1 MVMAYLALYR
11 QWRPQNFDALV
22 GQQAVKTAL
31 KNALDSGRIAHAYLF
46 SGPRGTGKTSTAR
59 ILAKALNCEQ
69 GPTSEPCGHCHNC
82 ERITAGTSMDV
93 LEIDAASNGGID
105 QIKELKEQIA
115 FTPVESRYKVYII
128 DEVHMLTTPAFN
140 ALLKTLEEP
149 PAHAIFILATTDP
162 QKIPATI
169 HSRCQRFEFRR
180 VTVDEIAEHL
190 AIVAKGSKLEADAEA
205 LRLIAIQSEGG
216 LRDALSLLDQCGV
229 MSKKITTA
237 TVREVL
243 GIVGREVL
251 HALTK
256 AIGSQDLP
264 QALGKLNELLEQ
276 GKDARQVLTELMEY
290 LRALLLYQSV
300 PDYEEIYLTDT
311 KEALAE
317 LAPLFGR
324 DRLMAAEE
332 RLHSAL
338 IELKTTMRPRIT
350 AELCLLD
357 LCRIEGSTLAALSAR
372 IEKLERQ
379 LATGVGRYTPAP
391 QPDAQHTAQVSS
403 LQPVRQSLQSV
414 GYQAAAQTSQQTAQ
428 SVHQSSRQQNVA
440 SHAADD
446 DEIPLPPE
454 PPELDGEQGTVVVLP
469 EPPARLQSVKPQTAS
484 QPSRLQP
491 VRQQQQ
497 AAQLRSQVQ
506 QQAVQ
511 QTPAAPQTSR
521 QFAQAVVAPK
531 PKSAVAVQT
540 EEYAG
545 DFAAGEDFW
554 QQALD
559 LMKAEKKNSMVSC
572 ARSGRVYSF
581 VNNLLQVAFKAPF
594 LADRMNKDDYR
605 KAFED
610 ALLRIARRPIRLEA
624 VIAGRV
630 AARAA
635 VQQVEAEPVQSN
647 AGPTQLDESQLPK
660 KLQQAVNAFGGT
672 VTDISDK

>member
-1 MVMAYLALYR
+1 MAYLALYR

-69 GPTSEPCGHCHNC
+69 GPTAEPCGHCHNC

-190 AIVAKGSKLEADAEA
+190 AMVAEGSGLEADAEA

-229 MSKKITTA
+229 MSKQITTA

-251 HALTK
+251 RALAE
-256 AIGSQDLP
+256 AIGRQDLP
-264 QALGKLNELLEQ
+264 AALGKLGELLEQ

-290 LRALLLYQSV
+290 LRALLLFQSV

-311 KEALAE
+311 REALTA
-317 LAPLFGR
+317 LTPLFGR

-338 IELKTTMRPRIT
+338 LELKTTMRPRIT

-372 IEKLERQ
+372 IEQLERQ
-379 LATGVGRYTPAP
+379 LASGALAASYTAAPRPA
-391 QPDAQHTAQVSS
+391 AT
-403 LQPVRQSLQSV
+403 
-414 GYQAAAQTSQQTAQ
+414 AAAGAQ
-428 SVHQSSRQQNVA
+428 PRLVQ
-440 SHAADD
+440 DD
-446 DEIPLPPE
+446 VDEIPLPPE
-454 PPELDGEQGTVVVLP
+454 PSGFEEEQGTVVVLP
-469 EPPARLQSVKPQTAS
+469 QEAYAPRRQVAPQAPAPQRQAPARRQAAPQQTA
-484 QPSRLQP
+484 
-491 VRQQQQ
+491 
-497 AAQLRSQVQ
+497 AAR
-506 QQAVQ
+506 
-511 QTPAAPQTSR
+511 PAAPQQTVAVRPAAPQQTAAARPAEPQPSR
-521 QFAQAVVAPK
+521 QFAQPVTAPQ
-531 PKSAVAVQT
+531 PKSALAAQT

-545 DFAAGEDFW
+545 DFAAGEDYW
-554 QQALD
+554 KQALD

-572 ARSGRVYSF
+572 GRNGRVYSF

-594 LADRMNKDDYR
+594 LADRINKEDYR

-630 AARAA
+630 KPSAAQP
-635 VQQVEAEPVQSN
+635 VQQSAPQTVDAAQE
-647 AGPTQLDESQLPK
+647 LDEHQLPQ
-660 KLQQAVNAFGGT
+660 KLQQAVNAFGGR
-672 VTDISDK
+672 VTDISD

>member
-1 MVMAYLALYR
+1 MAYLALYR

-69 GPTSEPCGHCHNC
+69 GPTAEPCGHCHNC

-190 AIVAKGSKLEADAEA
+190 AMVAEGSGLEADAEA

-229 MSKKITTA
+229 MSKQITTA

-251 HALTK
+251 RALAE
-256 AIGSQDLP
+256 AIGRQNLP
-264 QALGKLNELLEQ
+264 AALGKLGELLEQ

-290 LRALLLYQSV
+290 LRALLLFQSV

-311 KEALAE
+311 REALTA
-317 LAPLFGR
+317 LTPLFGR

-338 IELKTTMRPRIT
+338 LELKTTMRPRIT

-372 IEKLERQ
+372 IEQLERQ
-379 LATGVGRYTPAP
+379 LASGALAASYTAAPRPMATAAVSTPPPASASTP
-391 QPDAQHTAQVSS
+391 RPAVT
-403 LQPVRQSLQSV
+403 
-414 GYQAAAQTSQQTAQ
+414 AAAGVPQ
-428 SVHQSSRQQNVA
+428 SAPVQ
-440 SHAADD
+440 DD
-446 DEIPLPPE
+446 VDEIPLPPE
-454 PPELDGEQGTVVVLP
+454 PSGFEEEQGTVVVLP
-469 EPPARLQSVKPQTAS
+469 QEAYAPRRQAAPQAPAPQRQA
-484 QPSRLQP
+484 P
-491 VRQQQQ
+491 VRRPA
-497 AAQLRSQVQ
+497 AAQ
-506 QQAVQ
+506 
-511 QTPAAPQTSR
+511 QTVAPRPAAPSAPAAARPAEPQPSR
-521 QFAQAVVAPK
+521 QFAQPVTAPQ
-531 PKSAVAVQT
+531 PKSALAAQT

-545 DFAAGEDFW
+545 DFAAGEDYW
-554 QQALD
+554 KQALD

-572 ARSGRVYSF
+572 GRNGRVYSF
-581 VNNLLQVAFKAPF
+581 VNNLLQVVFKAPF
-594 LADRMNKDDYR
+594 LADRINKDDYR

-630 AARAA
+630 KPPAAQPVQQSAPQAVDA
-635 VQQVEAEPVQSN
+635 VQE
-647 AGPTQLDESQLPK
+647 LDEHQLPQ
-660 KLQQAVNAFGGT
+660 KLQQAVNAFGGR
-672 VTDISDK
+672 VTDISE

>member
-1 MVMAYLALYR
+1 MAYLALYR

-69 GPTSEPCGHCHNC
+69 GPTAEPCGHCHNC

-190 AIVAKGSKLEADAEA
+190 AMVAEGSGLEADAEA

-229 MSKKITTA
+229 MSKQITTA

-251 HALTK
+251 RALAE
-256 AIGSQDLP
+256 AIGRQDLP
-264 QALGKLNELLEQ
+264 AALGKLGELLEQ

-290 LRALLLYQSV
+290 LRALLLFQSV

-311 KEALAE
+311 REALTA
-317 LAPLFGR
+317 LTPLFGR

-338 IELKTTMRPRIT
+338 LELKTTMRPRIT

-372 IEKLERQ
+372 IEQLERQ
-379 LATGVGRYTPAP
+379 LASGALAASYTAAP
-391 QPDAQHTAQVSS
+391 RPMAT
-403 LQPVRQSLQSV
+403 
-414 GYQAAAQTSQQTAQ
+414 AAASVPPASASTPRPAVTAAAGVPQ
-428 SVHQSSRQQNVA
+428 SA
-440 SHAADD
+440 SVQDD
-446 DEIPLPPE
+446 VDEIPLPPE
-454 PPELDGEQGTVVVLP
+454 PSGFEEEQGTVVVLP
-469 EPPARLQSVKPQTAS
+469 QEAYAPRRQAAPQAPALQRQA
-484 QPSRLQP
+484 P
-491 VRQQQQ
+491 VR
-497 AAQLRSQVQ
+497 R
-506 QQAVQ
+506 
-511 QTPAAPQTSR
+511 PAAPQQTVAPRQAAPPAPAAARQAEPQPSR
-521 QFAQAVVAPK
+521 QFAQPVTAPQ
-531 PKSAVAVQT
+531 PKSALAAQT

-545 DFAAGEDFW
+545 DFAAGEDYW
-554 QQALD
+554 KQALD

-572 ARSGRVYSF
+572 GRNGRVYSF
-581 VNNLLQVAFKAPF
+581 VNNLLQVVFKAPF
-594 LADRMNKDDYR
+594 LADRINKEDYR

-630 AARAA
+630 KPPAAQP
-635 VQQVEAEPVQSN
+635 VQQSAPQTVN
-647 AGPTQLDESQLPK
+647 AAQELDEHQLPQ
-660 KLQQAVNAFGGT
+660 KLQQAVNAFGGK
-672 VTDISDK
+672 VTDISE

>member
-1 MVMAYLALYR
+1 MAYLALYR

-69 GPTSEPCGHCHNC
+69 GPTAEPCGHCHNC

-190 AIVAKGSKLEADAEA
+190 AMVSEGSGLKADAEA

-229 MSKKITTA
+229 MSKQITTE

-251 HALTK
+251 RALAE
-256 AIGSQDLP
+256 AIGRQDLP
-264 QALGKLNELLEQ
+264 GALGKLGELLEQ

-290 LRALLLYQSV
+290 LRALLLFQSV

-311 KEALAE
+311 REALTA
-317 LAPLFGR
+317 LTPLFGR

-338 IELKTTMRPRIT
+338 LELKTTMRPRIT

-372 IEKLERQ
+372 IEQLERQ
-379 LATGVGRYTPAP
+379 LASGAPAASYAAAPRPVATAAASVPPAPTSTSRLAATPAASTP
-391 QPDAQHTAQVSS
+391 QSA
-403 LQPVRQSLQSV
+403 PV
-414 GYQAAAQTSQQTAQ
+414 
-428 SVHQSSRQQNVA
+428 QNDV
-440 SHAADD
+440 

-454 PPELDGEQGTVVVLP
+454 PSGFEEEQGTVVVLP
-469 EPPARLQSVKPQTAS
+469 QEAYAPR
-484 QPSRLQP
+484 
-491 VRQQQQ
+491 RQ
-497 AAQLRSQVQ
+497 
-506 QQAVQ
+506 
-511 QTPAAPQTSR
+511 AAPQAPAPQRRAPVRRPAAAQQTVAARQAAPQPSR
-521 QFAQAVVAPK
+521 QFAQPVTAPQ
-531 PKSAVAVQT
+531 PKSALAAQT

-545 DFAAGEDFW
+545 DFAAGEDYW
-554 QQALD
+554 KQVLD

-572 ARSGRVYSF
+572 GRNGRVYSF

-594 LADRMNKDDYR
+594 LADRINKDDYR

-630 AARAA
+630 KPPAAQP
-635 VQQVEAEPVQSN
+635 VQQSAPQTVN
-647 AGPTQLDESQLPK
+647 AAQELDEHQLPQ
-660 KLQQAVNAFGGT
+660 KLQQAVNAFGGK
-672 VTDISDK
+672 VTDISD

>member
-1 MVMAYLALYR
+1 MAYLALYR

-69 GPTSEPCGHCHNC
+69 GPTAEPCGHCHNC

-190 AIVAKGSKLEADAEA
+190 AMVAEGSGLEADAEA

-229 MSKKITTA
+229 MSKQITTA

-251 HALTK
+251 RALAE
-256 AIGSQDLP
+256 AIGRQDLP
-264 QALGKLNELLEQ
+264 AALGKLGELLEQ

-290 LRALLLYQSV
+290 LRALLLFQSV

-311 KEALAE
+311 REALTA
-317 LAPLFGR
+317 LTPLFGR

-338 IELKTTMRPRIT
+338 LELKTTMRPRIT

-372 IEKLERQ
+372 IEQLERQ
-379 LATGVGRYTPAP
+379 LASGAPAASYTAAPRPAAKASAGA
-391 QPDAQHTAQVSS
+391 QPRL
-403 LQPVRQSLQSV
+403 LQ
-414 GYQAAAQTSQQTAQ
+414 
-428 SVHQSSRQQNVA
+428 
-440 SHAADD
+440 DD
-446 DEIPLPPE
+446 VDEIPLPPE
-454 PPELDGEQGTVVVLP
+454 PSGFEEEQGTVVVLP
-469 EPPARLQSVKPQTAS
+469 QEAYAPRRQAAPQEPAPQR
-484 QPSRLQP
+484 QEP
-491 VRQQQQ
+491 VRRPA
-497 AAQLRSQVQ
+497 AAQQTV
-506 QQAVQ
+506 AVR
-511 QTPAAPQTSR
+511 PAAPQQTAAARPAEPQPSR
-521 QFAQAVVAPK
+521 QFAQPVTAPQ
-531 PKSAVAVQT
+531 PKSALAAQT

-545 DFAAGEDFW
+545 DFAAGEDYW
-554 QQALD
+554 KQALD

-572 ARSGRVYSF
+572 GRNGRVYSF

-594 LADRMNKDDYR
+594 LADRINKEDYR

-630 AARAA
+630 KPSAAQP
-635 VQQVEAEPVQSN
+635 VQQSAPQAAPAAQE
-647 AGPTQLDESQLPK
+647 LDEQQLPQ
-660 KLQQAVNAFGGT
+660 KLQQAVNAFGGK
-672 VTDISDK
+672 VTDISD

>member
-1 MVMAYLALYR
+1 MAYLALYR

-69 GPTSEPCGHCHNC
+69 GPTAEPCGHCHNC
-82 ERITAGTSMDV
+82 ERITAGASMDV

-190 AIVAKGSKLEADAEA
+190 AMVAEGSGLKADAEA

-229 MSKKITTA
+229 MSKQITTA

-251 HALTK
+251 RALAE
-256 AIGSQDLP
+256 AIGRQNLP
-264 QALGKLNELLEQ
+264 GALGKLGELLEQ

-290 LRALLLYQSV
+290 LRALLLFQSV

-311 KEALAE
+311 REALTA
-317 LAPLFGR
+317 LTPLFGR

-338 IELKTTMRPRIT
+338 LELKTTMRPRIT

-372 IEKLERQ
+372 IEQLERQ
-379 LATGVGRYTPAP
+379 LASGALAASYTAAPRSALAAAASAPPAP
-391 QPDAQHTAQVSS
+391 TSIPRPAAK
-403 LQPVRQSLQSV
+403 
-414 GYQAAAQTSQQTAQ
+414 AAAGAQ
-428 SVHQSSRQQNVA
+428 PRLVQ
-440 SHAADD
+440 DD
-446 DEIPLPPE
+446 VDEIPLPPE
-454 PPELDGEQGTVVVLP
+454 PSGFEEEQGTVVVLP
-469 EPPARLQSVKPQTAS
+469 QEAYAPRRQAAPQAPALQRQA
-484 QPSRLQP
+484 P
-491 VRQQQQ
+491 VR
-497 AAQLRSQVQ
+497 R
-506 QQAVQ
+506 
-511 QTPAAPQTSR
+511 PAAPQQTVAPRQAAPPASAAARQAEPQPSR
-521 QFAQAVVAPK
+521 QFAQPVTAPQ
-531 PKSAVAVQT
+531 PKSALAAQT

-545 DFAAGEDFW
+545 DFAAGEDYW
-554 QQALD
+554 KQALD

-572 ARSGRVYSF
+572 GRNGRVYSF

-594 LADRMNKDDYR
+594 LADRINKEDYR

-610 ALLRIARRPIRLEA
+610 ALLRIVRRPIRLEA

-630 AARAA
+630 KPSAAQP
-635 VQQVEAEPVQSN
+635 VQQSAPQ
-647 AGPTQLDESQLPK
+647 AAPAAQKLDEHQLPQ
-660 KLQQAVNAFGGT
+660 KLQQAVNAFGGR
-672 VTDISDK
+672 VTDISD

>member
-1 MVMAYLALYR
+1 MAYLALYR

-69 GPTSEPCGHCHNC
+69 GPTAEPCGHCHNC

-190 AIVAKGSKLEADAEA
+190 AMVAEGSGLEADAEA

-229 MSKKITTA
+229 MSKQITTA

-251 HALTK
+251 RALAE
-256 AIGSQDLP
+256 AIGRQDLP
-264 QALGKLNELLEQ
+264 AALGKLGELLEQ

-290 LRALLLYQSV
+290 LRALLLFQSV

-311 KEALAE
+311 REALTA
-317 LAPLFGR
+317 LTPLFGR

-338 IELKTTMRPRIT
+338 LELKTTMRPRIT

-372 IEKLERQ
+372 IEQLERQ
-379 LATGVGRYTPAP
+379 LASGAPAASYTAAPCPELAAAASVPSAPTSIPRPAATAAASAP
-391 QPDAQHTAQVSS
+391 QSA
-403 LQPVRQSLQSV
+403 PVQ
-414 GYQAAAQTSQQTAQ
+414 
-428 SVHQSSRQQNVA
+428 
-440 SHAADD
+440 DD
-446 DEIPLPPE
+446 VDEIPLPPE
-454 PPELDGEQGTVVVLP
+454 PSGFEEEQGTVVVLP
-469 EPPARLQSVKPQTAS
+469 QEAYAPR
-484 QPSRLQP
+484 
-491 VRQQQQ
+491 RQ
-497 AAQLRSQVQ
+497 
-506 QQAVQ
+506 
-511 QTPAAPQTSR
+511 AAPQAPAPQRQAPVRRPAESQPSR
-521 QFAQAVVAPK
+521 QFAQPVTAPQ
-531 PKSAVAVQT
+531 PKSALAAQT

-545 DFAAGEDFW
+545 DFAAGEDYW
-554 QQALD
+554 KQALD

-572 ARSGRVYSF
+572 GRNGRVYSF

-594 LADRMNKDDYR
+594 LADRINKEDYR

-630 AARAA
+630 KPLAAQP
-635 VQQVEAEPVQSN
+635 VQQSAPQAAPAAQE
-647 AGPTQLDESQLPK
+647 LDEHQLPQ
-660 KLQQAVNAFGGT
+660 KLQQAVNAFGGR
-672 VTDISDK
+672 VTDISD

>member
-1 MVMAYLALYR
+1 MAYLALYR

-69 GPTSEPCGHCHNC
+69 GPTAEPCGHCHNC

-190 AIVAKGSKLEADAEA
+190 AMVAEGSGLEADAEA

-229 MSKKITTA
+229 MSKQITTA

-251 HALTK
+251 RALAE
-256 AIGSQDLP
+256 AIGRQDLP
-264 QALGKLNELLEQ
+264 AALGKLGELLEQ

-290 LRALLLYQSV
+290 LRALLLFQSV

-311 KEALAE
+311 REALTA
-317 LAPLFGR
+317 LTPLFGR

-338 IELKTTMRPRIT
+338 LELKTTMRPRIT

-372 IEKLERQ
+372 IEQLERQ
-379 LATGVGRYTPAP
+379 LASGALAASYTAAPRPMATAAASRPPAP
-391 QPDAQHTAQVSS
+391 ASTTRPAVT
-403 LQPVRQSLQSV
+403 
-414 GYQAAAQTSQQTAQ
+414 AAAGVPQ
-428 SVHQSSRQQNVA
+428 SAPVQ
-440 SHAADD
+440 DD
-446 DEIPLPPE
+446 VDEIPLPPE
-454 PPELDGEQGTVVVLP
+454 PSGFEEEQGTVVVLP
-469 EPPARLQSVKPQTAS
+469 QEAYAPRRQAAPQAPAPQRQA
-484 QPSRLQP
+484 PAHRP
-491 VRQQQQ
+491 VAQQQTV
-497 AAQLRSQVQ
+497 APR
-506 QQAVQ
+506 
-511 QTPAAPQTSR
+511 PAAPPAPAAARQAEPQPSR
-521 QFAQAVVAPK
+521 QFAQPVTAPQ
-531 PKSAVAVQT
+531 PKSALAAQT

-545 DFAAGEDFW
+545 DFAAGEDYW
-554 QQALD
+554 KQTLD

-572 ARSGRVYSF
+572 GRNGRVYSF

-594 LADRMNKDDYR
+594 LADRINKDDYR

-630 AARAA
+630 KPPAAQP
-635 VQQVEAEPVQSN
+635 VQQSAPQTVN
-647 AGPTQLDESQLPK
+647 AAQELDEHQLPQ
-660 KLQQAVNAFGGT
+660 KLQQAVNAFGGK
-672 VTDISDK
+672 VTDISD

>member
-1 MVMAYLALYR
+1 MAYLALYR

-69 GPTSEPCGHCHNC
+69 GPTAEPCGHCHNC

-190 AIVAKGSKLEADAEA
+190 AMVAEGSGLEADAEA
-205 LRLIAIQSEGG
+205 LRLIAIQSEGA

-229 MSKKITTA
+229 MSKQITTA

-251 HALTK
+251 RALAE
-256 AIGSQDLP
+256 AIGRQELP
-264 QALGKLNELLEQ
+264 AALGKLGELLEQ

-290 LRALLLYQSV
+290 LRALLLFQSV

-311 KEALAE
+311 REALTA
-317 LAPLFGR
+317 LTPLFGR

-338 IELKTTMRPRIT
+338 LELKTTMRPRIT

-372 IEKLERQ
+372 IEQLERQ
-379 LATGVGRYTPAP
+379 LASGAPAASYTAAPRPALAAAASVPPAP
-391 QPDAQHTAQVSS
+391 TSTPRPAAT
-403 LQPVRQSLQSV
+403 
-414 GYQAAAQTSQQTAQ
+414 AAASTPQ
-428 SVHQSSRQQNVA
+428 SAPVQ
-440 SHAADD
+440 DD
-446 DEIPLPPE
+446 VDEIPLPPE
-454 PPELDGEQGTVVVLP
+454 PSGFEEEQGTVVVLP
-469 EPPARLQSVKPQTAS
+469 QEAYAPR
-484 QPSRLQP
+484 
-491 VRQQQQ
+491 RQ
-497 AAQLRSQVQ
+497 
-506 QQAVQ
+506 
-511 QTPAAPQTSR
+511 AAPQAPAPQRQVPVRRPAAAQQPVAARQAAPQQIAAARPAEPQPSR
-521 QFAQAVVAPK
+521 QFAQPVTAPQ
-531 PKSAVAVQT
+531 PKSALAAQT

-545 DFAAGEDFW
+545 DFAAGEDYW
-554 QQALD
+554 KQALD

-572 ARSGRVYSF
+572 GRNGRVYSF

-594 LADRMNKDDYR
+594 LADRINKEDYR

-630 AARAA
+630 KPSAAQP
-635 VQQVEAEPVQSN
+635 VQQSAPQTVDAAQE
-647 AGPTQLDESQLPK
+647 LDEHQLPQ
-660 KLQQAVNAFGGT
+660 KLQQAVNAFGGR
-672 VTDISDK
+672 VTDISD

>member
-1 MVMAYLALYR
+1 MAYLALYR

-69 GPTSEPCGHCHNC
+69 GPTAEPCGHCHNC
-82 ERITAGTSMDV
+82 ERITAGASMDV

-190 AIVAKGSKLEADAEA
+190 AMVAEGSGLKADAEA

-229 MSKKITTA
+229 MSKQITTA

-251 HALTK
+251 RALAE
-256 AIGSQDLP
+256 AIGRQDLP
-264 QALGKLNELLEQ
+264 AALGKLGELLEQ
-276 GKDARQVLTELMEY
+276 GKDARQVLTELIEY
-290 LRALLLYQSV
+290 LRALLLFQSV

-311 KEALAE
+311 REALTA
-317 LAPLFGR
+317 LTPLFGR

-338 IELKTTMRPRIT
+338 LELKTTMRPRIT

-372 IEKLERQ
+372 IEQLERQ
-379 LATGVGRYTPAP
+379 LASGAPAASYTAAPRPALAAAANVPPAP
-391 QPDAQHTAQVSS
+391 TSTLRPAAT
-403 LQPVRQSLQSV
+403 
-414 GYQAAAQTSQQTAQ
+414 AAASTPQ
-428 SVHQSSRQQNVA
+428 SAPVQ
-440 SHAADD
+440 DD
-446 DEIPLPPE
+446 VDEIPLPPE
-454 PPELDGEQGTVVVLP
+454 PSGFEEEQGTVVVLP
-469 EPPARLQSVKPQTAS
+469 QEAYAPRKQ
-484 QPSRLQP
+484 
-491 VRQQQQ
+491 
-497 AAQLRSQVQ
+497 
-506 QQAVQ
+506 
-511 QTPAAPQTSR
+511 AAPQAPAPQRQAPVRRPAAAQQTVAARQAAPPAPAAARPAEPQPSR
-521 QFAQAVVAPK
+521 QFAQPVTAPQ
-531 PKSAVAVQT
+531 PKSALAAQT

-545 DFAAGEDFW
+545 DFAAGEDYW
-554 QQALD
+554 KQALD

-572 ARSGRVYSF
+572 GRNGRVYSF

-594 LADRMNKDDYR
+594 LADRINKDDYR

-630 AARAA
+630 KPPAAQP
-635 VQQVEAEPVQSN
+635 VQQSAPQ
-647 AGPTQLDESQLPK
+647 AAPAAQKLDEQQLPQ
-660 KLQQAVNAFGGT
+660 KLQQAVNAFGGR
-672 VTDISDK
+672 VTDISD

>member
-1 MVMAYLALYR
+1 MAYLALYR

-69 GPTSEPCGHCHNC
+69 GPTAEPCGHCHNC

-149 PAHAIFILATTDP
+149 PAHAIFILATTDL

-190 AIVAKGSKLEADAEA
+190 AMVAEGSGLEADAEA

-229 MSKKITTA
+229 MSKQITTE

-251 HALTK
+251 RALAE
-256 AIGSQDLP
+256 AIGRQELP
-264 QALGKLNELLEQ
+264 AALGKLGELLEQ

-290 LRALLLYQSV
+290 LRALLLFQSV

-311 KEALAE
+311 REALTA
-317 LAPLFGR
+317 LTPLFGR

-338 IELKTTMRPRIT
+338 LELKTTMRPRIT

-372 IEKLERQ
+372 IEQLERQ
-379 LATGVGRYTPAP
+379 LASGAPAASYTAAPRPALAAAANVPPAP
-391 QPDAQHTAQVSS
+391 TSTPRPAAT
-403 LQPVRQSLQSV
+403 
-414 GYQAAAQTSQQTAQ
+414 AAASTPQ
-428 SVHQSSRQQNVA
+428 SAPVQ
-440 SHAADD
+440 DD
-446 DEIPLPPE
+446 VDEIPLPPE
-454 PPELDGEQGTVVVLP
+454 PSGFEEEQGTVVVLP
-469 EPPARLQSVKPQTAS
+469 QEAYAPRRQVAPQAPAPQRQAPARRSAAAQQTVAA
-484 QPSRLQP
+484 R
-491 VRQQQQ
+491 Q
-497 AAQLRSQVQ
+497 AAQSQ
-506 QQAVQ
+506 
-511 QTPAAPQTSR
+511 PAAARPAEPQRSR
-521 QFAQAVVAPK
+521 QFAQPVTAPQ
-531 PKSAVAVQT
+531 PKSALAAQT

-545 DFAAGEDFW
+545 DFAAGEDYW
-554 QQALD
+554 KQALD

-572 ARSGRVYSF
+572 GRNGRVYSF

-594 LADRMNKDDYR
+594 LADRINKDDYR

-630 AARAA
+630 KPSAAQP
-635 VQQVEAEPVQSN
+635 VQQSAPQAAPAAQE
-647 AGPTQLDESQLPK
+647 LDEQQLPQ
-660 KLQQAVNAFGGT
+660 KLQQAVNAFGGK
-672 VTDISDK
+672 VTDISD

>member
-1 MVMAYLALYR
+1 MAYLALYR

-69 GPTSEPCGHCHNC
+69 GPTAEPCGHCHNC

-190 AIVAKGSKLEADAEA
+190 AMVAEGSGLEADAEA

-229 MSKKITTA
+229 MSKQITTA

-251 HALTK
+251 RALAE
-256 AIGSQDLP
+256 AIGRQDLP
-264 QALGKLNELLEQ
+264 AALGKLGELLEQ

-290 LRALLLYQSV
+290 LRALLLFQSV

-311 KEALAE
+311 REALTA
-317 LAPLFGR
+317 LTPLFGR

-338 IELKTTMRPRIT
+338 LELKTTMRPRIT

-372 IEKLERQ
+372 IEQLERQ
-379 LATGVGRYTPAP
+379 LASGAPAASYTAAPRPAATAAAGAP
-391 QPDAQHTAQVSS
+391 QSA
-403 LQPVRQSLQSV
+403 PVQ
-414 GYQAAAQTSQQTAQ
+414 
-428 SVHQSSRQQNVA
+428 
-440 SHAADD
+440 DD
-446 DEIPLPPE
+446 VDEIPLPPE
-454 PPELDGEQGTVVVLP
+454 PSGFEEEQGTVVVLP
-469 EPPARLQSVKPQTAS
+469 QEAYAPR
-484 QPSRLQP
+484 R
-491 VRQQQQ
+491 
-497 AAQLRSQVQ
+497 
-506 QQAVQ
+506 
-511 QTPAAPQTSR
+511 PAAPQAPAPQRQAPVRRPAAQQQTAAARQAVTPAPAAARPAEPQPSR
-521 QFAQAVVAPK
+521 QFAQPVTAPQ
-531 PKSAVAVQT
+531 PKSALAAQT

-545 DFAAGEDFW
+545 DFAAGEDYW
-554 QQALD
+554 KQALD

-572 ARSGRVYSF
+572 GRNGRVYSF

-594 LADRMNKDDYR
+594 LADRINKDDYR

-630 AARAA
+630 KPTAAQL
-635 VQQVEAEPVQSN
+635 VQQSAPQTVDAPQE
-647 AGPTQLDESQLPK
+647 LDEQQLPQ
-660 KLQQAVNAFGGT
+660 KLQQAVNAFGGR
-672 VTDISDK
+672 VTDISD

>member
-1 MVMAYLALYR
+1 MAYLALYR

-59 ILAKALNCEQ
+59 ILAKALNCGQ
-69 GPTSEPCGHCHNC
+69 GPTAEPCGHCHNC

-190 AIVAKGSKLEADAEA
+190 AMVAEGSGLEADAEA

-216 LRDALSLLDQCGV
+216 MRDALSLLDQCGV
-229 MSKKITTA
+229 MSKQITTA

-251 HALTK
+251 RALAE
-256 AIGSQDLP
+256 AIGRQELP
-264 QALGKLNELLEQ
+264 AALGKLGELLEQ

-290 LRALLLYQSV
+290 LRALLLFQSV

-311 KEALAE
+311 REALTA
-317 LAPLFGR
+317 LTPLFGR

-338 IELKTTMRPRIT
+338 LELKTTMRPRIT

-372 IEKLERQ
+372 IEQLERQ
-379 LATGVGRYTPAP
+379 LASGAPAASYTAAPRPAATAAASVPPAP
-391 QPDAQHTAQVSS
+391 TSIPRPAAT
-403 LQPVRQSLQSV
+403 
-414 GYQAAAQTSQQTAQ
+414 AAASTPQ
-428 SVHQSSRQQNVA
+428 SAPVQ
-440 SHAADD
+440 DD
-446 DEIPLPPE
+446 VDEIPLPPE
-454 PPELDGEQGTVVVLP
+454 PSGFEEEQGTVVVLP
-469 EPPARLQSVKPQTAS
+469 QEAYAPRKQ
-484 QPSRLQP
+484 
-491 VRQQQQ
+491 
-497 AAQLRSQVQ
+497 
-506 QQAVQ
+506 
-511 QTPAAPQTSR
+511 AAPQAPAPQRQAPVRRQAAPQPSR
-521 QFAQAVVAPK
+521 QFAQPVTAPQ
-531 PKSAVAVQT
+531 PKSALAAQT

-545 DFAAGEDFW
+545 DFAAGEDYW
-554 QQALD
+554 KQALD

-572 ARSGRVYSF
+572 GRNGRVYSF

-594 LADRMNKDDYR
+594 LADRINKEDYR

-630 AARAA
+630 KPSAAQP
-635 VQQVEAEPVQSN
+635 VQQSAPQAAPAAQE
-647 AGPTQLDESQLPK
+647 LDEQQLPQ
-660 KLQQAVNAFGGT
+660 KLQQAVNAFGGK
-672 VTDISDK
+672 VTDISD

>member
-1 MVMAYLALYR
+1 MAYLALYR

-69 GPTSEPCGHCHNC
+69 GPTAEPCGHCHNC

-190 AIVAKGSKLEADAEA
+190 AMVAEGSGLEADAEA

-229 MSKKITTA
+229 MSKQITTE

-251 HALTK
+251 RALAE
-256 AIGSQDLP
+256 AIGRQELP
-264 QALGKLNELLEQ
+264 AALGKLGELLEQ

-290 LRALLLYQSV
+290 LRALLLFQSV

-311 KEALAE
+311 REALTA
-317 LAPLFGR
+317 LTPLFGR

-338 IELKTTMRPRIT
+338 LELKTTMRPRIT

-372 IEKLERQ
+372 IEQLERQ
-379 LATGVGRYTPAP
+379 LASGAPAASYTAAPRPALAAAANVPPAP
-391 QPDAQHTAQVSS
+391 TSTPRPAAT
-403 LQPVRQSLQSV
+403 
-414 GYQAAAQTSQQTAQ
+414 AAASTPQ
-428 SVHQSSRQQNVA
+428 SAPVQ
-440 SHAADD
+440 DD
-446 DEIPLPPE
+446 VDEIPLPPE
-454 PPELDGEQGTVVVLP
+454 PSGFEEEQGTVVVLP
-469 EPPARLQSVKPQTAS
+469 QEAYAPRRQVAPQAPAPQRQAPARRSAAAQQTVAA
-484 QPSRLQP
+484 R
-491 VRQQQQ
+491 Q
-497 AAQLRSQVQ
+497 AAQSQ
-506 QQAVQ
+506 
-511 QTPAAPQTSR
+511 PAAARPAEPQRSR
-521 QFAQAVVAPK
+521 QFAQPVTAPQ
-531 PKSAVAVQT
+531 PKSALAAQT

-545 DFAAGEDFW
+545 DFAAGEDYW
-554 QQALD
+554 KQALD

-572 ARSGRVYSF
+572 GRNGRVYSF

-594 LADRMNKDDYR
+594 LADRINKDDYR

-630 AARAA
+630 KPSAAQP
-635 VQQVEAEPVQSN
+635 VQQSAPQAAPAAQE
-647 AGPTQLDESQLPK
+647 LDEQQLPQ
-660 KLQQAVNAFGGT
+660 KLQQAVNAFGGK
-672 VTDISDK
+672 VTDISD

>member
-1 MVMAYLALYR
+1 MAYLALYR

-69 GPTSEPCGHCHNC
+69 GPTAEPCGHCHNC

-190 AIVAKGSKLEADAEA
+190 AMVAEGSGLEADAEA

-229 MSKKITTA
+229 MSKQITTA

-251 HALTK
+251 RALAE
-256 AIGSQDLP
+256 AIGRQDLP
-264 QALGKLNELLEQ
+264 AALGKLGELLEQ

-290 LRALLLYQSV
+290 LRALLLFQSV

-311 KEALAE
+311 REALTA
-317 LAPLFGR
+317 LTPLFGC

-338 IELKTTMRPRIT
+338 LELKTTMRPRIT

-372 IEKLERQ
+372 IEQLERQ
-379 LATGVGRYTPAP
+379 LASGALAASYTAAPRPMATAAASTPPAP
-391 QPDAQHTAQVSS
+391 VST
-403 LQPVRQSLQSV
+403 PRPAVT
-414 GYQAAAQTSQQTAQ
+414 AAAGAPQ
-428 SVHQSSRQQNVA
+428 SAPVQ
-440 SHAADD
+440 DD
-446 DEIPLPPE
+446 VDEIPLPPE
-454 PPELDGEQGTVVVLP
+454 PSGFEEEQGTVVVLP
-469 EPPARLQSVKPQTAS
+469 QEAYAPRRQAAPQAPAPQRQA
-484 QPSRLQP
+484 P
-491 VRQQQQ
+491 VR
-497 AAQLRSQVQ
+497 R
-506 QQAVQ
+506 
-511 QTPAAPQTSR
+511 PAAPQQTVAPRQAAPPAPAAARQAEPQPSR
-521 QFAQAVVAPK
+521 QFAQPVTAPQ
-531 PKSAVAVQT
+531 PKSALAAQT

-545 DFAAGEDFW
+545 DFAAGEDYW
-554 QQALD
+554 KQALD

-572 ARSGRVYSF
+572 GRNGRMYSF

-594 LADRMNKDDYR
+594 LADRINKEDYR

-630 AARAA
+630 KPPAAQPVQQSAPQAVNA
-635 VQQVEAEPVQSN
+635 VQE
-647 AGPTQLDESQLPK
+647 LDEQQLPQ
-660 KLQQAVNAFGGT
+660 KLQQAVNAFGGK
-672 VTDISDK
+672 VTDISD

>member
-1 MVMAYLALYR
+1 MAYLALYR

-59 ILAKALNCEQ
+59 ILAKALNCEH
-69 GPTSEPCGHCHNC
+69 GPTAEPCGHCHNC

-190 AIVAKGSKLEADAEA
+190 AMVAEGSGLEADAEA

-229 MSKKITTA
+229 MSKQITTA

-251 HALTK
+251 RALAE
-256 AIGSQDLP
+256 AIGRQDLP
-264 QALGKLNELLEQ
+264 AALGKLGELLEQ

-290 LRALLLYQSV
+290 LRALLLFQSV

-311 KEALAE
+311 REALTA
-317 LAPLFGR
+317 LTPLFGR

-338 IELKTTMRPRIT
+338 LELKTTMRPRIT

-372 IEKLERQ
+372 IEQLERQ
-379 LATGVGRYTPAP
+379 LASGALAASYTAAPRPA
-391 QPDAQHTAQVSS
+391 AT
-403 LQPVRQSLQSV
+403 
-414 GYQAAAQTSQQTAQ
+414 AAAGAQ
-428 SVHQSSRQQNVA
+428 PRLVQ
-440 SHAADD
+440 DD
-446 DEIPLPPE
+446 VDEIPLPPE
-454 PPELDGEQGTVVVLP
+454 PSGFEEKQGTVVVLP
-469 EPPARLQSVKPQTAS
+469 QEAYAPRRQVAPQAPAPQRQAPARRQAAPQQTA
-484 QPSRLQP
+484 
-491 VRQQQQ
+491 
-497 AAQLRSQVQ
+497 AAR
-506 QQAVQ
+506 
-511 QTPAAPQTSR
+511 PAAPQQTVAVRPAAPQQTAAARPAEPQPSR
-521 QFAQAVVAPK
+521 QFAQPVTAPQ
-531 PKSAVAVQT
+531 PKSALAAQT

-545 DFAAGEDFW
+545 DFAAGEDYW
-554 QQALD
+554 KQALD

-572 ARSGRVYSF
+572 GRNGRVYSF

-594 LADRMNKDDYR
+594 LADRINKEDYR

-630 AARAA
+630 KPSAAQP
-635 VQQVEAEPVQSN
+635 VQQSAPQAAPAAQE
-647 AGPTQLDESQLPK
+647 LDEQQLPQ
-660 KLQQAVNAFGGT
+660 KLQQAVNAFGGK
-672 VTDISDK
+672 VTDISD